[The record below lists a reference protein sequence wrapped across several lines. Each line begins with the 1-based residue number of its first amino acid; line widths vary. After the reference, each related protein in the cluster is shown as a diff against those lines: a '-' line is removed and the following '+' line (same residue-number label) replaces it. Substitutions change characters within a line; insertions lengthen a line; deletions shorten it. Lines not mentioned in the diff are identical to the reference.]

1 MTDNLTPHGVI
12 LEAARER
19 LGLTKRAAAKR
30 ADYSESRWRQIV
42 TGVQK
47 MGGGVEVPA
56 RPTPKTLRAMSA
68 AVDADV
74 NQVLIAAG
82 FEPVGETAP
91 ENVRRAELRAAIVNS
106 DEPTYLKRA
115 MLAMLDDDQPTPD
128 HPPSETRENAS

>member
-19 LGLTKRAAAKR
+19 LGLAKRAAAKR
-30 ADYSESRWRQIV
+30 ANYSEARWRQIV

-47 MGGGVEVPA
+47 LGDGHEVPV
-56 RPTPKTLRAMSA
+56 RPTRKALRAMSA

-82 FEPVGETAP
+82 FEPISETAP

-115 MLAMLDDDQPTPD
+115 MLDDDKPTPN
-128 HPPSETRENAS
+128 HPPSEPRENAS